1 LLKKSAKKYPN
12 FTLWVRLPTS
22 NISPMK
28 IAVCVKQV
36 PDSWAEKKMVNGRL
50 DRESVDAVLNDL
62 DEYAVEEALKIAEAH
77 GGNEGDGAPHSV
89 TVISMGPE
97 RATEAVRKA
106 LSMGANDAIL
116 ITDGAL
122 AGSDA
127 LMTSKV
133 LAQTISAGGYDL
145 VICGTES
152 TDARMSVVPA
162 MISARLGW
170 AQLTFASEVNVDPA
184 SSKVSITRT
193 TEAGVDQISAA
204 FPAVISVV
212 EKINEPRYP
221 SFKGIMA
228 AKKKTIESRDLAA
241 VGVSAESNW
250 SEVKDATPRPP
261 RAAGVK
267 VTDDNGSGAEALV
280 NFLAEK
286 KLI

>member
-1 LLKKSAKKYPN
+1 
-12 FTLWVRLPTS
+12 
-22 NISPMK
+22 MK

-36 PDSWAEKKMVNGRL
+36 PDSWAEKKMVGGVL

-62 DEYAVEEALKIAEAH
+62 DEYAVEEALRIAEAH
-77 GGNEGDGAPHSV
+77 GGNDEGGPNTV

-106 LSMGANDAIL
+106 LSMGANDALL

-127 LMTSKV
+127 LATSAV
-133 LAQTISAGGYDL
+133 LAKAVSDGGFDL

-162 MISARLGW
+162 MLAQRLGW
-170 AQLTFASEVNVDPA
+170 AQLTFASKVAVDPA
-184 SSKVSITRT
+184 SSSVSITRV
-193 TEAGVDQISAA
+193 TEAGVDEMSAV

-228 AKKKTIESRDLAA
+228 AKKKTIDVKDCAA
-241 VGVSAESNW
+241 LGVSAQSAW
-250 SEVKDATPRPP
+250 SQVADATPRPP

-267 VTDDNGSGAEALV
+267 VTDEGAAAEQLV
-280 NFLAEK
+280 NFLAER
-286 KLI
+286 KLV

>member
-1 LLKKSAKKYPN
+1 MLSSLLI
-12 FTLWVRLPTS
+12 S
-22 NISPMK
+22 NLTPMK

-36 PDSWAEKKMVNGRL
+36 PDSWAEKKMVDGRL
-50 DRESVDAVLNDL
+50 DRESADAVLNDL

-77 GGNEGDGAPHSV
+77 GGNEGEDAAHSI

-116 ITDGAL
+116 VTDPAL

-127 LMTSKV
+127 LITSKV
-133 LAQTISAGGYDL
+133 LSQVISAGGYDL

-228 AKKKTIESRDLAA
+228 AKKKSIESRDLAA

>member
-1 LLKKSAKKYPN
+1 
-12 FTLWVRLPTS
+12 
-22 NISPMK
+22 MK

-36 PDSWAEKKMVNGRL
+36 PDSWAEKKMVNGVL
-50 DRESVDAVLNDL
+50 DRENVDAVLNDL
-62 DEYAVEEALKIAEAH
+62 DEYAVEEALRIAEAH
-77 GGNEGDGAPHSV
+77 GGNEEGGAHTV

-97 RATEAVRKA
+97 RATEALRKA

-116 ITDGAL
+116 VSDAAL
-122 AGSDA
+122 AGADA
-127 LMTSKV
+127 LSTSAV
-133 LAQTISAGGYDL
+133 LAKVISDGGYDL

-170 AQLTFASEVNVDPA
+170 AQLTFASRVEVDPA
-184 SSKVSITRT
+184 AGKVSITRT
-193 TEAGVDQISAA
+193 TEAGVDEITAS

-228 AKKKTIESRDLAA
+228 AKKKTIEQKDLAA
-241 VGVSAESNW
+241 VGASAQSAW
-250 SEVKDATPRPP
+250 SQVNDATPRPP

-267 VTDDNGSGAEALV
+267 VNDEGNGGEALV